1 MVIETGTDPRTISVR
16 VEASDDR
23 IVTVDVTVK
32 ERALAQEIS
41 IGGTV
46 LGFIEKAGR
55 VYVALRGQR
64 WDRAEECAASVL
76 WDRAVA
82 RLVETSP
89 ADSLENHEPGSRVS
103 STK

>member
-1 MVIETGTDPRTISVR
+1 MVIGTETDPRTISVR

-23 IVTVDVTVK
+23 IVTVEVTVK

-46 LGFIEKAGR
+46 VGFIEKAGR

-76 WDRAVA
+76 WDHAVA
-82 RLVETSP
+82 RLVERSP
-89 ADSLENHEPGSRVS
+89 ARNLHNHEAGSPVA
-103 STK
+103 STT